1 MSRLLTV
8 IGIAAFAIGI
18 ALIARPQATT
28 APVVPMTPLA
38 ASPSANGAPNAAS
51 PTVAPPDAAFPP
63 LPDGYRI
70 QIPRLGIDLP
80 MQEGDVERDAVEQ
93 RTPEGYAFH
102 LPGTGI
108 PGSGVNCYI
117 YAHARTGMFLSL
129 WNVREGDDVIITRPD
144 GSQARYVVSEVHP
157 RVPFDDVS
165 WASPSPPDHLTL
177 QTSTGPNPGDPRF
190 VVIARPA

>member
-102 LPGTGI
+102 LPGTAI
-108 PGSGVNCYI
+108 PGAGANSYI
-117 YAHARTGMFLSL
+117 YAHARRGMFLTL
-129 WNVREGDDVIITRPD
+129 WNARVGDDVWISTPD
-144 GSQARYVVSEVHP
+144 GRALHYVVTEIHP
-157 RVPFDDVS
+157 RVTPDDVS
-165 WASPSPPDHLTL
+165 WARPDPPDHLTL

-190 VVIARPA
+190 VVIAQPA

>member
-8 IGIAAFAIGI
+8 VGVAAFALGVV
-18 ALIARPQATT
+18 LVGRPQASP
-28 APVVPMTPLA
+28 APVVPITPA
-38 ASPSANGAPNAAS
+38 SSASASPSA
-51 PTVAPPDAAFPP
+51 TRVAFPP
-63 LPDGYRI
+63 IPDGYRI
-70 QIPRLGIDLP
+70 AIARLGIDLAI
-80 MQEGDVERDAVEQ
+80 QEGDVERDAVEQ

-117 YAHARTGMFLSL
+117 YAHARTGMFLTL
-129 WNVREGDDVIITRPD
+129 WDVREGDDVVVTRPD
-144 GSQARYVVSEVHP
+144 GTQLHYVVSEVHP
-157 RVPFDDVS
+157 RVPYDDVS
-165 WASPSPPDHLTL
+165 WASPTPPDHLTL

>member
-102 LPGTGI
+102 LPGTAI
-108 PGSGVNCYI
+108 PGAGANSYI
-117 YAHARTGMFLSL
+117 YAHARRGMFLTL
-129 WNVREGDDVIITRPD
+129 WNARVGDDVWISTPD
-144 GSQARYVVSEVHP
+144 GRALHYVVTEIQP
-157 RVPFDDVS
+157 RVAPDDVS
-165 WASPSPPDHLTL
+165 WARPDPPDHLTL

-190 VVIARPA
+190 VVIAQPA